1 MQFMNADADPS
12 APRIRKLTLAVD
24 DGRCSL
30 RWLWPEQLEAVY
42 VERVELN
49 QVNDDRESE
58 DHSGESSYRGH
69 QQLSSHTQGK
79 LKLYTREEY
88 KANNGY
94 ADRITGFGAIQYT
107 VYACLMQEDGPVLIR
122 QQDEENQGIAS
133 AGKADIRFAI
143 RYKRSFFQKRKTVL
157 MTVTAEVPVPK
168 EALCYVRKQGGV
180 PLNKEDGTVYPFVS
194 DFAPGKN
201 EMPPVEVAKDDYVR
215 LFFTDGP
222 KYGAAYRL
230 ISD

>member
-1 MQFMNADADPS
+1 MNADADPS

-24 DGRCSL
+24 EGRCTL
-30 RWLWPEQLEAVY
+30 RWLWPEQLEAVF
-42 VERVELN
+42 VERLELN
-49 QVNDDRESE
+49 LMNTDRVGEEHRSVTDYG
-58 DHSGESSYRGH
+58 DHVGGS
-69 QQLSSHTQGK
+69 TQGK

-94 ADRITGFGAIQYT
+94 VDRMTGFGAIQYT
-107 VYACLMQEDGPVLIR
+107 VYACQMHEDGPVLVR
-122 QQDEENQGIAS
+122 QQDEDNQGIAS

-143 RYKRSFFQKRKTVL
+143 RYKNGFFQKRKTVL
-157 MTVTAEVPVPK
+157 ITVTAEVPVPK

-180 PLNKEDGTVYPFVS
+180 PLNKDDGTVYPFVS

-201 EMPPVEVAKDDYVR
+201 EMPPVEVAKDDYIR

>member
-1 MQFMNADADPS
+1 MRFIGADADPS

-24 DGRCSL
+24 EGRCTL

-42 VERVELN
+42 VERLELN
-49 QVNDDRESE
+49 RMNADRMDEGRMG
-58 DHSGESSYRGH
+58 DVDYSYRGDG
-69 QQLSSHTQGK
+69 STQGK

-94 ADRITGFGAIQYT
+94 PDRITGFGAIQYT

-122 QQDEENQGIAS
+122 QQDGDNQGIAS

-143 RYKRSFFQKRKTVL
+143 RYKSGFFQKRKTVFI
-157 MTVTAEVPVPK
+157 TVTAEVPVPK

-180 PLNKEDGTVYPFVS
+180 PLNKDDGTVYPFVS
-194 DFAPGKN
+194 DFAAGKN

-215 LFFTDGP
+215 LFFTDDP
-222 KYGAAYRL
+222 LYGAAYRL

>member
-1 MQFMNADADPS
+1 MRYADADPS
-12 APRIRKLTLAVD
+12 VPLIRRLTLAVD
-24 DGRCSL
+24 DGYCTL
-30 RWLWPEQLEAVY
+30 RWLWPEGVEAVY
-42 VERVELN
+42 VERLELEMVEGG
-49 QVNDDRESE
+49 QSRDQTVN
-58 DHSGESSYRGH
+58 
-69 QQLSSHTQGK
+69 GK

-88 KANNGY
+88 KASNGY
-94 ADRITGFGAIQYT
+94 TDRMTGFGAIRYT
-107 VYACLMQEDGPVLIR
+107 IHVCQMDEDGPVLLR
-122 QQDEENQGIAS
+122 QKNDENTVIAS
-133 AGKADIRFAI
+133 AGKADIRFSI
-143 RYKRSFFQKRKTVL
+143 RYKSGFFQKRKTVL

-194 DFAPGKN
+194 DFAPGRN

-222 KYGAAYRL
+222 RYGAVYRL

>member
-1 MQFMNADADPS
+1 MRYADADPS
-12 APRIRKLTLAVD
+12 VPLIRRLTLAVD
-24 DGRCSL
+24 DGYCTL
-30 RWLWPEQLEAVY
+30 RWLWPEGVEAVY
-42 VERVELN
+42 VERLELEMVEGG
-49 QVNDDRESE
+49 QSRDQTVN
-58 DHSGESSYRGH
+58 
-69 QQLSSHTQGK
+69 GK

-88 KANNGY
+88 KASNGY
-94 ADRITGFGAIQYT
+94 TDRMTGFGAIRYT
-107 VYACLMQEDGPVLIR
+107 IHVCRMDEDGPVLLR
-122 QQDEENQGIAS
+122 QQNDENTVIAS
-133 AGKADIRFAI
+133 AGKADIRFSI
-143 RYKRSFFQKRKTVL
+143 RYKSGFFQKRKTVL

-194 DFAPGKN
+194 DFTPGRN

-222 KYGAAYRL
+222 RYGAVYRL

>member
-1 MQFMNADADPS
+1 MRFTDADPS
-12 APRIRKLTLAVD
+12 TPLIRKLTLAVD
-24 DGRCSL
+24 EGRCTL
-30 RWLWPEQLEAVY
+30 RWLWPERVEAVY
-42 VERVELN
+42 VERLELDMMS
-49 QVNDDRESE
+49 DDRT
-58 DHSGESSYRGH
+58 GEEPA
-69 QQLSSHTQGK
+69 QGK

-88 KANNGY
+88 KASNGY
-94 ADRITGFGAIQYT
+94 TDRITGFGAIKYT
-107 VYACLMQEDGPVLIR
+107 VYVCQMEEEGPVLIR
-122 QQDEENQGIAS
+122 QRDEDNMVIAS
-133 AGKADIRFAI
+133 TGKADIRFSI
-143 RYKRSFFQKRKTVL
+143 RYKSGFFQKRKSVL
-157 MTVTAEVPVPK
+157 ITVTAEVPVPK

-194 DFAPGKN
+194 DFAPGRN

>member
-1 MQFMNADADPS
+1 MRFMNTDADPS

-24 DGRCSL
+24 EGRCTL

-42 VERVELN
+42 VERLELN
-49 QVNDDRESE
+49 LMNTDRVGEEHRSVTDYG
-58 DHSGESSYRGH
+58 DHVGGS
-69 QQLSSHTQGK
+69 TQGK

-94 ADRITGFGAIQYT
+94 VDRMTGFGAIQYT
-107 VYACLMQEDGPVLIR
+107 VYACQMHEDGPVLIR
-122 QQDEENQGIAS
+122 QQDEDNQGIAS

-143 RYKRSFFQKRKTVL
+143 RYKSGFFQKRKTVL
-157 MTVTAEVPVPK
+157 ITVTAEVPVPK

-180 PLNKEDGTVYPFVS
+180 PLNKDDGTVYPFVS
-194 DFAPGKN
+194 DFVPGKN
-201 EMPPVEVAKDDYVR
+201 EMPPVEVAKDDYIR

>member
-1 MQFMNADADPS
+1 MRFMNADADSS

-24 DGRCSL
+24 EGRCTL

-42 VERVELN
+42 VERLELN
-49 QVNDDRESE
+49 RMNADRVGEEHRSAADYGDHPVES
-58 DHSGESSYRGH
+58 
-69 QQLSSHTQGK
+69 TQGK

-94 ADRITGFGAIQYT
+94 VDRITGFGAIQYT
-107 VYACLMQEDGPVLIR
+107 VYACQMHEDGHVLIR
-122 QQDEENQGIAS
+122 QQDEDNQGIAS

-143 RYKRSFFQKRKTVL
+143 RYKSGFFQKRKTVL
-157 MTVTAEVPVPK
+157 ITVTAEVPVPK

-180 PLNKEDGTVYPFVS
+180 PLNKDDGTVYPFVS
-194 DFAPGKN
+194 DFVPGKN

>member
-1 MQFMNADADPS
+1 MRYIDADADPS
-12 APRIRKLTLAVD
+12 APRIRKLTVAVD
-24 DGRCSL
+24 EGRCTL

-42 VERVELN
+42 VERLELN
-49 QVNDDRESE
+49 RLNADRMDEGRMS
-58 DHSGESSYRGH
+58 DVDYGDLGGGSA
-69 QQLSSHTQGK
+69 QGK

-94 ADRITGFGAIQYT
+94 TDRITGFGAIQYT
-107 VYACLMQEDGPVLIR
+107 VYACQMQEDVPALIR
-122 QQDEENQGIAS
+122 QQDGENQGIAS

-143 RYKRSFFQKRKTVL
+143 RYKRGFFQKRKTVL
-157 MTVTAEVPVPK
+157 ITVTAEVPVPK

-180 PLNKEDGTVYPFVS
+180 PLNKDDGTVYPFVS

>member
-1 MQFMNADADPS
+1 MRFMNADADPS

-24 DGRCSL
+24 EGRCTL

-42 VERVELN
+42 IERVELN
-49 QVNDDRESE
+49 RINDERESE
-58 DHSGESSYRGH
+58 DPISEGSHSGDH
-69 QQLSSHTQGK
+69 ALSTHTQGK

-94 ADRITGFGAIQYT
+94 TDRITGFGAIQYT
-107 VYACLMQEDGPVLIR
+107 VYACLMQEHGPVLIR

-143 RYKRSFFQKRKTVL
+143 RYKSGFFQKRKTVFI
-157 MTVTAEVPVPK
+157 TVTAEVPVPK

-180 PLNKEDGTVYPFVS
+180 PLSREDGTVYPFVS
-194 DFAPGKN
+194 DFAPGRN
-201 EMPPVEVAKDDYVR
+201 EMPSVEVAKDDYVR

>member
-1 MQFMNADADPS
+1 MRVMNADADPS

-24 DGRCSL
+24 EDRCTL

-42 VERVELN
+42 VERLELN
-49 QVNDDRESE
+49 QMNENHVAEEQWGDM
-58 DHSGESSYRGH
+58 DHSGKGH
-69 QQLSSHTQGK
+69 SEAWTQGK

-94 ADRITGFGAIQYT
+94 TDRITGFGAIQYT
-107 VYACLMQEDGPVLIR
+107 VYACQMHKDGPVLIR
-122 QQDEENQGIAS
+122 QQDEDNRGIAS

-143 RYKRSFFQKRKTVL
+143 RYKSGFFQKRKTVL
-157 MTVTAEVPVPK
+157 ITVTAEVPVPK

-180 PLNKEDGTVYPFVS
+180 PLNKDDGTVYPFLS
-194 DFAPGKN
+194 DFVPGKN

>member
-1 MQFMNADADPS
+1 MRFMNADADPS
-12 APRIRKLTLAVD
+12 APRIRKLTVMVD
-24 DGRCSL
+24 EGRCTL

-42 VERVELN
+42 VERLELN
-49 QVNDDRESE
+49 RTNADHMSDEHRSDADNGGFGRSE
-58 DHSGESSYRGH
+58 GS
-69 QQLSSHTQGK
+69 TQGK

-88 KANNGY
+88 KANNGFT
-94 ADRITGFGAIQYT
+94 DRITGFGAIQYT
-107 VYACLMQEDGPVLIR
+107 VYACQMQEEGPVLIR
-122 QQDEENQGIAS
+122 QQDDDNQGIAS

-143 RYKRSFFQKRKTVL
+143 RYKSGFFQKRKTVL
-157 MTVTAEVPVPK
+157 ITVTAEVPVPK

-180 PLNKEDGTVYPFVS
+180 PLNKDDGTVYPFVS